1 MFVGHLAVGLAAKR
15 FAPKTSLGT
24 LLIAAQ
30 FADILWPVLI
40 LAGVEHARIAPGI
53 TPAAGFDFY
62 DYPISH
68 SLLMDVLWA
77 AILAGIYYA
86 ARRYRPG
93 AIAIFIGV
101 ISHWILDFISH
112 RPDMPLAP
120 GSHALYGL
128 GLWYSI
134 PATCLVESLIFATG
148 LVLYLKAT
156 RARDRIGVYG
166 FWPMVVLLLALWIT
180 SIFGPPPPSMLAVGV
195 AGIIGALLATAWA
208 YWIDKHRT
216 SATLSR

>member
-15 FAPKTSLGT
+15 FAPKTSVGT
-24 LLIAAQ
+24 LLVGAQ
-30 FADILWPVLI
+30 LADMLWPILI

-53 TPAAGFDFY
+53 TAAAGFDFY

-77 AILAGIYYA
+77 AIFAGIYYA
-86 ARRYRPG
+86 ARRYRRG
-93 AIAIFIGV
+93 AIAIFVAV
-101 ISHWILDFISH
+101 ISHWILDFVSH
-112 RPDMPLAP
+112 RPDMPLVP
-120 GSHALYGL
+120 GSNAFYGL

-134 PATCLVESLIFATG
+134 PATLLVEGSIFAAG
-148 LVLYLKAT
+148 LAIYLKAT

-166 FWPMVVLLLALWIT
+166 FWPVVVLLLAVWIS
-180 SIFGPPPPSMLAVGV
+180 SIFGPPPPSMRAVGI

-208 YWIDKHRT
+208 FWIDRHRIST
-216 SATLSR
+216 TLTR